1 MRRRLL
7 IALATIVA
15 ATSAAVAVAFWSGTG
30 DGQASTTLADMSAP
44 TASAPASRTG
54 SSVPVSW
61 SAAKLVPDQPARASD
76 FTYTVA
82 VSTDGGSAFVPA
94 GGTCAGTLDA
104 STLSC
109 RDDTAGSSRSYRVT
123 GHLGGWSATSNTVTT
138 AVTALDQ
145 PTITAKPAT
154 TSANG
159 SPGFSFTGNGDGFEC
174 AVDSGSL
181 ASCSSGQSYT
191 LSDGAHTF
199 HVRATSGPD
208 KGPERTYSWTIDTS
222 APTISDKPA
231 DPSGPSVSFSFSD
244 SSYSSIQCKIE
255 TDSGFG
261 GCSSPKTYS
270 GLASGSHTFQVRA
283 LDADGVATAT
293 SSYTWSVQ
301 APPVNSGAPTI
312 TGTVAQGQT
321 LTANNGTWSN
331 NPTSYAYQWQR
342 CWITASCDDIASA
355 TNHSYALTAA
365 DSDYSLK
372 VKVTASNVGGSGAAI
387 SASTTPVPRS
397 TAATVITNG
406 YIDATAR
413 LPDGSTIIG
422 GGFSSIGPPRSSG
435 AVSTSD
441 ANAIS
446 QAVHANGTICVAT
459 PTAPAAGTSA
469 ATSPS
474 STPCRAPLA
483 HSTDGAVDSWNP
495 GVGGPRCLFP
505 RSRCP
510 APRSTWPASSRR
522 SAARAAR
529 TSARCR
535 PSRGSD
541 HIQPGAGASRPSARH
556 QRRDALRGRTL
567 HVDLRPG
574 PHATGGVTTR
584 LLPSCRGRRRWAT
597 AGSCRSSRR
606 RRRSTSAAR
615 SRPSARVRRRAAQ
628 GSPPSTPGRVCSAW
642 NPADGQQRRRHGAVR
657 HDALR
662 GRIFSNLSRV
672 PRTNLAALDTGTRPL
687 TSWNPGTNNC
697 GGLGRRRGRRHLRG
711 GPFNTLGGES
721 RPGVGAVDPSGNVT
735 SWNPPATSTATTPI

>member
-82 VSTDGGSAFVPA
+82 VSTDGGSVFVPA

-244 SSYSSIQCKIE
+244 ASYSSIQCKIE

-301 APPVNSGAPTI
+301 APPVNNGAPAI

-321 LTANNGTWSN
+321 LTATNGTWSN

-342 CWITASCDDIASA
+342 CSVAAACVDIASA
-355 TNHSYALTAA
+355 TNNSYALTAA
-365 DSDYSLK
+365 DSDYGIQ
-372 VKVTASNVGGSGAAI
+372 VKVTASNVGGSGSAI
-387 SASTTPVPRS
+387 SAHRAR
-397 TAATVITNG
+397 AALHHADG
-406 YIDATAR
+406 HHQRRHRRRRATAR
-413 LPDGSTIIG
+413 RLDDHRRRLLVDRPTAIE
-422 GGFSSIGPPRSSG
+422 RSRQHERR
-435 AVSTSD
+435 D
-441 ANAIS
+441 AIS
-446 QAVHANGTICVAT
+446 QAVHANGTIFVAT
-459 PTAPAAGTSA
+459 GDGAGGWYIGGDFTFVNA
-469 ATSPS
+469 LP
-474 STPCRAPLA
+474 RAHLA
-483 HSTDGAVDSWNP
+483 HIDSSGAVDSWNP
-495 GVGGPRCLFP
+495 GVGGSSVSISALALSGSTLDVAGVFTTLGGQ
-505 RSRCP
+505 SRKNLG
-510 APRSTWPASSRR
+510 AVSTDRHG
-522 SAARAAR
+522 AR
-529 TSARCR
+529 
-535 PSRGSD
+535 D
-541 HIQPGAGASRPSARH
+541 HMEPGAGASRRSAGH
-556 QRRDALRGRTL
+556 QRRDPLRGRKL

-574 PHATGGVTTR
+574 PHATGGVR
-584 LLPSCRGRRRWAT
+584 LVFLPSCRGRRRWAT

-606 RRRSTSAAR
+606 RRRST
-615 SRPSARVRRRAAQ
+615 
-628 GSPPSTPGRVCSAW
+628 
-642 NPADGQQRRRHGAVR
+642 
-657 HDALR
+657 
-662 GRIFSNLSRV
+662 
-672 PRTNLAALDTGTRPL
+672 
-687 TSWNPGTNNC
+687 
-697 GGLGRRRGRRHLRG
+697 
-711 GPFNTLGGES
+711 
-721 RPGVGAVDPSGNVT
+721 
-735 SWNPPATSTATTPI
+735 